1 MDAMRDNAEASVHMF
16 EGERPSFLPEGG
28 SVLSQSDY
36 SLETRP
42 FMAKSFNLAGFASN
56 TTRIVSFDIQIA
68 WCDISNAIHLI
79 IKH

>member
-1 MDAMRDNAEASVHMF
+1 MITLRPVCTCLRVSYI
-16 EGERPSFLPEGG
+16 RPSFLPEGG

-68 WCDISNAIHLI
+68 WCDISNTIHLI